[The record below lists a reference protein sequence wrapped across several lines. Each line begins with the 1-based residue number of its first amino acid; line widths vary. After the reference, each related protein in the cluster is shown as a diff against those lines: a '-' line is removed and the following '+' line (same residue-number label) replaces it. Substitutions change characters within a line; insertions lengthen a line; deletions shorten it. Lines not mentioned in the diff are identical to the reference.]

1 LTGATG
7 ATGATGPTG
16 NTGAQGAPG
25 PQGPVGNTGAQ
36 GPAGPTGAQGIQGL
50 KGDTGSQGIQGIKGD
65 TGAQGIQGLKGNTG
79 NTGAQ
84 GIQGPAGAD
93 GQDAPPPVNV
103 SLVRTTVI
111 SVVSGSNVNI
121 GTSGWQQEELAGAS
135 GLWNAA
141 GFVVPTAGT
150 YQVAGRCAWAPSAA
164 GFRTIMVLKN
174 GTLQVASNTYDS
186 QGANNAGGQLPAYPV
201 KCVVGDVLSMAVFQN
216 TTGNVNLNAAQMSVT
231 RVA

>member
-93 GQDAPPPVNV
+93 GQDAPPPVNA
-103 SLVRTTVI
+103 SLLRTTFIKCTSGNNTLI
-111 SVVSGSNVNI
+111 SV
-121 GTSGWQQEELAGAS
+121 SGWQSEELAGAS
-135 GLWNAA
+135 ALWTSA

-150 YQVAGRCAWAPSAA
+150 YQVAGRCAWAPSAT
-164 GFRTIMVLKN
+164 GFRTIQVTKN
-174 GTLQVASNTYDS
+174 TGLLTNSNCYDS
-186 QGANNAGGQLPAYPV
+186 QGSGNAGSQLPAYPV
-201 KCVVGDVLSMAVFQN
+201 KCVAGDVLSLAVFQN
-216 TTGNVNLNAAQMSVT
+216 CGADLNMNVAQMSVT